1 MQKIMLLLFDFQIM
15 KRTRRHKFIQISV
28 YFLVYFIFY
37 VYSENIEKDTKDLI
51 KNVVP
56 QKAKNKSTI
65 IVTTTTVSTTT
76 NVAATSPPKT
86 TVETKPIKKAVLEVH
101 ATLRPKRNDCTP
113 PAIEQVIYYTY

>member
-1 MQKIMLLLFDFQIM
+1 M

-37 VYSENIEKDTKDLI
+37 AYSENIAKDPKELN

-56 QKAKNKSTI
+56 NKDKSNATI
-65 IVTTTTVSTTT
+65 ATTTASTTT
-76 NVAATSPPKT
+76 STATTLPT
-86 TVETKPIKKAVLEVH
+86 TVDTKTIHRAIVEVH

-113 PAIEQVIYYTY
+113 PAIEQVI